1 MANRMQYVTHQRKDM
16 LDYFQSVEGK
26 HVTAADICECF
37 RQSGKKIG
45 MTTVYR
51 HLEKM
56 VDEGIVKKYI
66 IDGNSPA
73 CFEYVGGGEA
83 CQDPVC
89 FHCKC
94 EKCGKLI
101 HLHCDELEDIR
112 VHLEQEHHFKM
123 DPLRTVESHKMFG
136 TSSFCAE
143 RDAYG
148 ILRIMRGMYAAG
160 ARMNR
165 CRGRS

>member
-16 LDYFQSVEGK
+16 LDYFQSVGGK

-73 CFEYVGGGEA
+73 CFEYVGGGDA
-83 CQDPVC
+83 CLDPVC

-101 HLHCDELEDIR
+101 HLHCDELEGIGA
-112 VHLEQEHHFKM
+112 HLLEHHHFALNAM
-123 DPLRTVESHKMFG
+123 RTVFYGLCDECMQQES
-136 TSSFCAE
+136 E
-143 RDAYG
+143 
-148 ILRIMRGMYAAG
+148 
-160 ARMNR
+160 
-165 CRGRS
+165 